1 MNFKTKQN
9 SARTSTWRGF
19 LLPTAHRPL
28 LTVCCLLPSAFC
40 LLFFVALA
48 LAQRPR
54 NNFPGQPRIYEVPQ
68 NQADLSGRF
77 IYARIRFDTG
87 LAYGGRHIGDGG
99 QPWSHDY
106 PEAGRHLMKII
117 SELSKTDATLDQNE
131 PIFAFDDP
139 HLFKYPL
146 AYLCEVGAMNLSD
159 KEIAGMR
166 EYCLRGGFLLVDD
179 FRGEDFDI
187 FVEHAKRAFPEYEL
201 KEMDVSHAIFN
212 CFFSIE
218 SLNTRSYGRY
228 TPRFYGLEDN
238 TGRLMMIVNRDNDI
252 SDYWQWSDD
261 PFRPLEETNQAYK
274 FGVNYSIYALTH

>member
-1 MNFKTKQN
+1 MINSKTKQN
-9 SARTSTWRGF
+9 GIPSSTPKGF
-19 LLPTAHRPL
+19 LLPTAY
-28 LTVCCLLPSAFC
+28 CLLPTAFC
-40 LLFFVALA
+40 LLLFVAIVF
-48 LAQRPR
+48 AQRSR
-54 NNFPGQPRIYEVPQ
+54 NNFPGQPRLYEVPE

-87 LAYGGRHIGDGG
+87 LGYGGEHIGDGG

-117 SELSKTDATLDQNE
+117 SELSKTDAQLDQNE
-131 PIFAFDDP
+131 PIFSFGDP
-139 HLFKYPL
+139 QLFKYPL

-166 EYCLRGGFLLVDD
+166 EYCLRGGFLMVDD
-179 FRGEDFDI
+179 FRGEEDFDI
-187 FVEHAKRAFPEYEL
+187 FVEHVKRAFPDYEL
-201 KEMDVSHAIFN
+201 KEMDASHAIFN

-218 SLNTRSYGRY
+218 SLDVRSYGRY
-228 TPRFYGLEDN
+228 KPRFYGLADN

>member
-1 MNFKTKQN
+1 MSFKTERN
-9 SARTSTWRGF
+9 SDAAVRRKG
-19 LLPTAHRPL
+19 LPPPSAHRPL
-28 LTVCCLLPSAFC
+28 PTVLC
-40 LLFFVALA
+40 LLFFVAFA

-54 NNFPGQPRIYEVPQ
+54 NNFPGQPRLYEVPE
-68 NQADLSGRF
+68 NNADLSGRF

-87 LAYGGRHIGDGG
+87 LAYGGGAHIGDGG

-139 HLFKYPL
+139 QLFKYPL

-166 EYCLRGGFLLVDD
+166 EYCLRGGFLMVDD

-187 FVEHAKRAFPEYEL
+187 FVEQAKRAFPEYEL

-218 SLNTRSYGRY
+218 SLNVRSYGRY
-228 TPRFYGLEDN
+228 TPRFYGLEDK

>member
-1 MNFKTKQN
+1 MNLKAKHN
-9 SARTSTWRGF
+9 SGGSATRKAWPLATG
-19 LLPTAHRPL
+19 HRPL
-28 LTVCCLLPSAFC
+28 ITAMC
-40 LLFFVALA
+40 LLFFVAFA

-54 NNFPGQPRIYEVPQ
+54 NTLPGQPRIYEVPE
-68 NQADLSGRF
+68 NQADLSGGF
-77 IYARIRFDTG
+77 IYARIRFDAG
-87 LAYGGRHIGDGG
+87 PAYAGAHIGDGG

-131 PIFAFDDP
+131 PIFTFDDP
-139 HLFKYPL
+139 QLFKYPL

-166 EYCLRGGFLLVDD
+166 EYCLRGGFLMVDD

-187 FVEHAKRAFPEYEL
+187 FVEQAKRAFPEYEL
-201 KEMDVSHAIFN
+201 KELDVSHPIFN

-218 SLNTRSYGRY
+218 SLDVRSYGRY
-228 TPRFYGLEDN
+228 KPRFYGLTDN

-261 PFRPLEETNQAYK
+261 PFRPIEETNEAYK